1 VRIQLRNLNIVAM
14 PTPLTERKAASGS
27 DRHGEVVLESP
38 ESLARGMFP
47 KRLAGNPRELP
58 ISSHTKRNASYIGRY
73 VIPRVDRRDHGEMA
87 SSLMTP

>member
-1 VRIQLRNLNIVAM
+1 MSCTKSV
-14 PTPLTERKAASGS
+14 TESRSSTRSSA
-27 DRHGEVVLESP
+27 RLVVPKISYFHPGL
-38 ESLARGMFP
+38 LARGMLP

-58 ISSHTKRNASYIGRY
+58 ISSHTKRNASYTGRY

>member
-1 VRIQLRNLNIVAM
+1 M
-14 PTPLTERKAASGS
+14 PTPLAWRKPVFGN
-27 DRHGEVVLESP
+27 DRYCEVVPGSP

-47 KRLAGNPRELP
+47 KRVAGNPRELP

>member
-1 VRIQLRNLNIVAM
+1 ML
-14 PTPLTERKAASGS
+14 
-27 DRHGEVVLESP
+27 
-38 ESLARGMFP
+38 P

-58 ISSHTKRNASYIGRY
+58 ISSHTKRNASYTGRY

>member
-1 VRIQLRNLNIVAM
+1 M
-14 PTPLTERKAASGS
+14 PTFSKRRKAAFSS
-27 DRHGEVVLESP
+27 NRYCEVVLGSAV
-38 ESLARGMFP
+38 SLARGMFP

>member
-1 VRIQLRNLNIVAM
+1 ML
-14 PTPLTERKAASGS
+14 
-27 DRHGEVVLESP
+27 
-38 ESLARGMFP
+38 P